1 MLLRLW
7 PENTKI
13 SFMSLRF
20 VALIVSL
27 CALIASGV
35 MLGTRGLNLGID
47 FAGGSV
53 IEIVETEGVTPDKI
67 RAALAPLEL
76 GEVSVN
82 EARGVGADAV
92 NLAVIRFE
100 TQTPKEG
107 EDPDQVQNIATE
119 NVKQALRDNFG
130 YPTEAEENLLPDNEK
145 IFRSAAA
152 VGPKVSGELFTAGI
166 QALVGA
172 LILMMVYI
180 SLRFKWQYAVGAVA
194 ALFHDVILTMGV
206 FALTGF
212 EFNLATIAALLTI
225 VGYSMNDTVIV
236 FDRVREEARKY
247 KKLDLPSVV
256 DLAINA
262 TMSRTLLTSGTTLL
276 ALLSIFFL
284 GGEVLRGMSFAL
296 IFGVVVGTY
305 SSIFVASAI
314 LLVLGIDRGDKPKAE
329 VQGFQGVS

>member
-7 PENTKI
+7 PEKTDFK
-13 SFMSLRF
+13 FMRLRHM
-20 VALIVSL
+20 AL
-27 CALIASGV
+27 ALSAIALAASAM
-35 MLGTRGLNLGID
+35 MLATRGLNLGID

-53 IEIVETEGVTPDKI
+53 IEIVQPEGRTTQDVRNVVTP
-67 RAALAPLEL
+67 L
-76 GEVSVN
+76 GLGDVSVN
-82 EARGVGADAV
+82 SARGTGEDAQD
-92 NLAVIRFE
+92 LAIIRFE

-107 EDPDQVQNIATE
+107 ENPDEVQKIANE
-119 NVKQALRDNFG
+119 RVVDALIGDLGLDREQD
-130 YPTEAEENLLPDNEK
+130 
-145 IFRSAAA
+145 FRSISS
-152 VGPKVSGELFTAGI
+152 VGPKVSGELFRSGI
-166 QALVGA
+166 IALSVA
-172 LILMMVYI
+172 LLLMMVYI
-180 SLRFKWQYAVGAVA
+180 SFRFQWQYALGAVA

-247 KKLDLPSVV
+247 KKMELGAVI

-276 ALLSIFFL
+276 ALVSIFLF

-305 SSIFVASAI
+305 SSVFVASAVV
-314 LLVLGIDRGDKPKAE
+314 LLLGIDRGDKPKRE
-329 VQGFQGVS
+329 VEGFTGV